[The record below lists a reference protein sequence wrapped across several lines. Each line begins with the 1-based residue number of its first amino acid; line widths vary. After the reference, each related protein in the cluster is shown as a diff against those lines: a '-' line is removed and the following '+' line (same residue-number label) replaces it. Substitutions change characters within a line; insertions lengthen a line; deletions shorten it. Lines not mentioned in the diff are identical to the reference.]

1 MTPRLATT
9 GPGDGA
15 RCPCRSTRPPRSTS
29 MLRTVAA
36 RSAEDSCS
44 PSRIGHRPR
53 VSGRSGWPPA
63 PRSSRPRRG
72 SRTQRR
78 RLHPVSYTPNA
89 VVASARNCATPT
101 SHQGSLE
108 PDAVKAAS
116 PVLRRAWAQQ
126 CAQAYPTAPGAD
138 SPQKRPS
145 LGVPGRTFA
154 SAASNSQQPAPASV
168 AGGRIGRYGC
178 CHTGTVSDQRS

>member
-116 PVLRRAWAQQ
+116 PVLRSAWAQQ
-126 CAQAYPTAPGAD
+126 CARAYPTR
-138 SPQKRPS
+138 RPS
-145 LGVPGRTFA
+145 RGDEPPGPARALPSFRSKSAPLSVRLCCVPGMQH
-154 SAASNSQQPAPASV
+154 SALRLLLEP
-168 AGGRIGRYGC
+168 
-178 CHTGTVSDQRS
+178 